1 MSHIVTSWESATFFD
16 DDATK
21 MADNIVRLGH
31 FGWELKALAVQTAET
46 TDFGIDNHNITTR
59 HSYIYTLQKPLTWIG
74 SEKETITAPKARAKS
89 PKKEK

>member
-1 MSHIVTSWESATFFD
+1 MSHVVTSWESATYSD

-21 MADNIVRLGH
+21 MAANIINLGDK
-31 FGWELKALAVQTAET
+31 GWELKAIAVLSQEITQMSGNIQTEHR
-46 TDFGIDNHNITTR
+46 F
-59 HSYIYTLQKPLTWIG
+59 IYTLQKPLTWIG